1 LPCNSHHIR
10 DNNPPQQQNQQN
22 RAQQTQIHL
31 RPFQR
36 RTVSLD
42 RNSASA
48 RRTAAMFAPPRT
60 QPASTSTTR
69 TSRRLADGMTN
80 ITDEELNHR
89 FSLFGIQFS
98 LRDLDNLAPSF
109 YNAQRNDLQ
118 NFLRENY
125 FNNREINEETV
136 TVAIRDMLE
145 SLDKYLER
153 LSNFTHQ
160 DYDVRK
166 SIENLIMK
174 SLPFIINLI
183 TDDSSSEFG
192 VRIERQLI
200 TFCENVY
207 MILVKCIGVRDTEK
221 YLNEI
226 ANMVMMGESENVG
239 NLGRFPRY
247 IIQTF
252 LIERRSYDL
261 SEIQEFLII
270 KRPSAP
276 TVS

>member
-1 LPCNSHHIR
+1 M
-10 DNNPPQQQNQQN
+10 
-22 RAQQTQIHL
+22 
-31 RPFQR
+31 QR

-42 RNSASA
+42 RNSV
-48 RRTAAMFAPPRT
+48 RQPAATLLVPPRST
-60 QPASTSTTR
+60 SASTSAHG
-69 TSRRLADGMTN
+69 RRIADGVNN

-89 FSLFGIQFS
+89 FSVFGIQLS
-98 LRDLDNLAPSF
+98 LRDLDNLEPSF
-109 YNAQRNDLQ
+109 YNAQRDDLRS
-118 NFLRENY
+118 FLRVNF
-125 FNNREINEETV
+125 FNSSDINEETV
-136 TVAIRDMLE
+136 TVAIREILQN
-145 SLDKYLER
+145 LDKYLER
-153 LSNFTHQ
+153 LSTFTHP

-183 TDDSSSEFG
+183 TDDNSSEFG

-226 ANMVMMGESENVG
+226 ANMVMTGRENAG
-239 NLGRFPRY
+239 NLARFPRY

-276 TVS
+276 TVKKLFSI